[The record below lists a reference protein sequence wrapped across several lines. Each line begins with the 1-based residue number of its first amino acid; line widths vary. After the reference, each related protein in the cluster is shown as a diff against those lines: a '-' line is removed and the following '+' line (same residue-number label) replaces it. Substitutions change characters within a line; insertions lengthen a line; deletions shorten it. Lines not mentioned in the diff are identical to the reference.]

1 MKSKAFI
8 PELDGIRGV
17 AIALVMLYHLWSYG
31 GDNPLGQAVGAFHAV
46 GWVGVDIF
54 FALSGFLI
62 AGILLDTR
70 HRDDYFRRFYARR
83 ALRIFPLYY
92 AVVTV
97 VALAGFANIW
107 GGFAIEHPALEH
119 PQTVWAHYLYLTN
132 FVVAWAGEDYL
143 PIDIAWSLAIEEQFY
158 LVVPLIV
165 RLLRSAALE
174 RLLWT
179 VLAAAPLLRWLVWS
193 VFDTGYLPVH
203 VLPFTRMDAL
213 AVGCLAAVVLRR
225 VAPPSGTTIRLLAI
239 VLTAGAFAAL
249 AMLSRRDG
257 LYIVVGYSLPASAV
271 AAWILKLR
279 LNGGGCGFFLSAPLR
294 LLGRLSYGL
303 YLLHLPAR
311 FVVDSVLQ
319 FNIESLLEA
328 VIRTAVISGLS
339 IGLAWLSWRYFEQP
353 ILRWR
358 DNDERGRRS
367 RRDRIRLPEYAP
379 VNLVPIVSTV
389 AVQGSGPPTSGR
401 WIFRSEKSGH
411 KQV

>member
-1 MKSKAFI
+1 M
-8 PELDGIRGV
+8 DRRR
-17 AIALVMLYHLWSYG
+17 Y
-31 GDNPLGQAVGAFHAV
+31 
-46 GWVGVDIF
+46 F

-62 AGILLDTR
+62 TGILLDTH
-70 HRDDYFRRFYARR
+70 HRDDYFRRFYTRR

-107 GGFAIEHPALEH
+107 GRFAIEHPALEH

-132 FVVAWAGEDYL
+132 FVIAWVGEDYL

-165 RLLRSAALE
+165 RLLRPVALE

-179 VLAAAPLLRWLVWS
+179 VVAATPLLRWLVWS
-193 VFDTGYLPVH
+193 AFDTGYLPVH
-203 VLPFTRMDAL
+203 VLSFTRMDAI

-225 VAPPSGTTIRLLAI
+225 VVPPSRNTIRLLAI
-239 VLTAGAFAAL
+239 ALTAGAFAAL
-249 AMLSRRDG
+249 AILSKGDG

-279 LNGGGCGFFLSAPLR
+279 LNGGSCRFFVSAPLR

-311 FVVDSVLQ
+311 FLVDSLLQ
-319 FNIESLLEA
+319 FNIESLWEG

-339 IGLAWLSWRYFEQP
+339 AGLAWLSWRYFEQP
-353 ILRWR
+353 ILRSR
-358 DNDERGRRS
+358 DNDERGRRR
-367 RRDRIRLPEYAP
+367 RRDRTHLLEYAP
-379 VNLVPIVSTV
+379 LNLVPTVSAV
-389 AVQGSGPPTSGR
+389 AVQGSGPRAFGR
-401 WIFRSEKSGH
+401 WIFRREKSSH
-411 KQV
+411 EQA